1 MRVLRPFAPLLRTL
15 LCCWTPV
22 PTIMPPK
29 KQISTEQ
36 LAVISTLVNMGKN
49 NKEIAQT
56 TGIPL
61 RTVQRWTQRA
71 RDDAHARIVRKPR
84 PGKKRKLN
92 NRTLALIRRQV
103 EAKPSLTARQIKK
116 LNSKLLDGVA
126 IRTLQD
132 YLHKVLNFRRCRAVR
147 KPWITKAG
155 RGKRLLFARLH
166 RRWDF
171 NQWKKVLWSDEA
183 TFTVTDCTPN
193 YVYRKRGSN
202 PLEPRYTKQTVKHPD
217 SVMVCGCFSF
227 YGVGKL
233 VFLPKNVKMNR
244 YNYLELLCDH
254 LPDSMDM
261 CKAEVFQQ
269 DGAPCHTAK
278 YVVEWLQDC
287 CIPFFKPWPGNSPD
301 LNPIENLWALIKTQ
315 LQDRDTSS
323 LPKLQLA
330 IQDIWDNF
338 NPRFL
343 QNLAL
348 SLPRRLQM
356 VRKSRGYP
364 IKY

>member
-1 MRVLRPFAPLLRTL
+1 M
-15 LCCWTPV
+15 
-22 PTIMPPK
+22 
-29 KQISTEQ
+29 
-36 LAVISTLVNMGKN
+36 
-49 NKEIAQT
+49 
-56 TGIPL
+56 
-61 RTVQRWTQRA
+61 
-71 RDDAHARIVRKPR
+71 
-84 PGKKRKLN
+84 
-92 NRTLALIRRQV
+92 
-103 EAKPSLTARQIKK
+103 
-116 LNSKLLDGVA
+116 A
-126 IRTLQD
+126 IRTVQD
-132 YLHKVLNFRRCRAVR
+132 YLHKVLKFRRCRAVR
-147 KPWITKAG
+147 KPWTTKAG

-183 TFTVTDCTPN
+183 TFTVIDSTQK
-193 YVYRKRGSN
+193 YVYRKLGSN
-202 PLEPRYTKQTVKHPD
+202 PLEPRYTQQTV
-217 SVMVCGCFSF
+217 MVWGCFSY

-233 VFLPKNVKMNR
+233 VFLPRNVKMNR

-261 CKAEVFQQ
+261 CKANFFQQ
-269 DGAPCHTAK
+269 DGAPCHRAK

-287 CIPFFKPWPGNSPD
+287 RIPFFQPWPGNSLD